1 MKFYNIVIPPRI
13 IQLFFYTFYFPFIV
27 FFVKKKKSLCTLLK
41 LIPGYLIFSI
51 LIMSWFSFIC
61 VSSWYCCC

>member
-27 FFVKKKKSLCTLLK
+27 FFVKKKKSMYSVK
-41 LIPGYLIFSI
+41 VDSWIPYIFNSHYELIFFY
-51 LIMSWFSFIC
+51 LCF
-61 VSSWYCCC
+61 

>member
-27 FFVKKKKSLCTLLK
+27 FFVKKKKVYVQC
-41 LIPGYLIFSI
+41 
-51 LIMSWFSFIC
+51 
-61 VSSWYCCC
+61 

>member
-51 LIMSWFSFIC
+51 LIMS
-61 VSSWYCCC
+61 

>member
-27 FFVKKKKSLCTLLK
+27 FFVKKKKKSLYTVK
-41 LIPGYLIFSI
+41 VDSWIPYIFNSHYELIFFY
-51 LIMSWFSFIC
+51 LCF
-61 VSSWYCCC
+61 

>member
-27 FFVKKKKSLCTLLK
+27 FFVKKKSLYILVKVDSWVPCIFDSRYE
-41 LIPGYLIFSI
+41 LISFYLCF
-51 LIMSWFSFIC
+51 
-61 VSSWYCCC
+61 